1 MKYVYVIG
9 LVVYM
14 FCVSCSSAPI
24 PLNEKLHIV
33 VNNLERNGEHCT
45 EEQLA
50 RYEMQ
55 YQTLMEEFEQNSSSM
70 SVEELKLVAKEVA
83 RYNGLKVRY
92 GLQSTTENITNLI
105 QLLPDMA
112 EGFIEGF
119 ETEGGLKTVEK
130 EFKLMLD
137 EAVKTSEQF
146 KQKQGS
152 VESIEQSVER
162 ISEDVIDAL
171 EKIDSIFSTSGSN

>member
-9 LVVYM
+9 LVAYM
-14 FCVSCSSAPI
+14 LCVSCASAPI
-24 PLNEKLHIV
+24 PLNEKLRIV

-45 EEQLA
+45 EVQFA
-50 RYEMQ
+50 KYEMQ
-55 YQTLMEEFEQNSSSM
+55 IQALMEELKQNSSSM

-83 RYNGLKVRY
+83 RYNGLKMRY
-92 GLQSTTENITNLI
+92 GLQNTTENITNLI
-105 QLLPDMA
+105 QLFPDVA
-112 EGFIEGF
+112 EGFVEGF
-119 ETEGGLKTVEK
+119 EAEGGLKSIEE

-146 KQKQGS
+146 KQQGS
-152 VESIEQSVER
+152 IESIEQSVER

-171 EKIDSIFSTSGSN
+171 EKIDSVFSNSSLN